1 MASVRNLKKDINNTL
16 GEIIDAVYMWEDNT
30 GKKNSK
36 EGTAII
42 DEAIATFD
50 TLITKLNDKTVKDRK
65 AHLKKV
71 NKELEAKVTAL
82 IEKLNKLS

>member
-30 GKKNSK
+30 GKNNSK
-36 EGTAII
+36 EGNAII

-65 AHLKKV
+65 AHLNKV